1 MTSQKYFNHYGGT
14 DMRLLAFVPKK
25 TRYSI
30 DEAKCIGCSNCI
42 DVCPTLPKSIFESD
56 ILATARY
63 PEEVF
68 VYAIDQDKCTGCG
81 RCESVC
87 PAEPLTIYLSPV
99 RKRRTTA
106 DGRTEDVID
115 SAPEPSL
122 PGAKNLAKVP
132 IYYYQPDP
140 SIFNKK

>member
-1 MTSQKYFNHYGGT
+1 MSQKKYYNHYGGT
-14 DMRLLAFVPKK
+14 DMRLLAYVPKK

-30 DEAKCIGCSNCI
+30 DETKCIGCSNCI
-42 DVCPTLPKSIFESD
+42 DVCPTQPKSIFESD

-87 PAEPLTIYLSPV
+87 PAEPLTIYLSSV
-99 RKRRTTA
+99 RKTRTT
-106 DGRTEDVID
+106 GGDVLD
-115 SAPEPSL
+115 TAPEPTL

-140 SIFNKK
+140 KLFNKK